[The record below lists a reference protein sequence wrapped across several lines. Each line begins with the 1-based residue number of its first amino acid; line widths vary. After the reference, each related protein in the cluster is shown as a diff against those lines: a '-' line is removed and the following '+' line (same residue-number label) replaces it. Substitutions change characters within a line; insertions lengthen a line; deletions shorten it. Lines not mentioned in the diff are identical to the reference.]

1 MKVTSEQRP
10 SREALLTVELDAD
23 DAEPYIERAYKQV
36 VNRLNIPGFRK
47 GKAPRRIVE
56 QMYGREY
63 LANQALDFM
72 LPEVTAKAVAQES
85 LEMGGLPSISLE
97 ALDPIKYTAT
107 VPLVPEVDLGDLS
120 RVNAPKERV
129 RITKAQ
135 VEEAIQQLSEN
146 AAPWEPV
153 DGKPQFDDLLN
164 ITAHGSY
171 YSKDHDH
178 DHDAIKSNKEDYV
191 PRANSRLPVPG
202 FAEKVISLNVG
213 EETSFDIEVPEDYE
227 STEVAGATVHFT
239 VTIHSVKRRAKVAID
254 DELAKSLG
262 DYENI
267 EALRKKV
274 REDMES
280 EEARNVD
287 ARHKE
292 EVVDKLLTQAAF
304 EASPLLIDHEIDRYL
319 QDFQEAMNTGRITL
333 EYYQNYLAWA
343 GKSAEE
349 IREAARPAVEE
360 RVKRAFVLR
369 KLVEDYAIEVDDDVL
384 KEEIEQLAKSAG
396 SDAKQ
401 VRSGLKEPSTRESF
415 RRVVAER
422 RAIDRLSEEAAVGP
436 GAAKAAAPP
445 ADAPAAEQPK
455 SKQSKA
461 RTPRRARAKKQ

>member
-23 DAEPYIERAYKQV
+23 DVEPYIERAYKQV

-97 ALDPIKYTAT
+97 ALDPIKYVAT

-120 RVNAPKERV
+120 RINAPKERV

-135 VEEAIQQLSEN
+135 VEEAIQQLSES

-153 DGKPQFDDLLN
+153 EGKPQFDDLLN

-171 YSKDHDH
+171 YAEDQDQ
-178 DHDAIKSNKEDYV
+178 DAIKSNREDYV

-227 STEVAGATVHFT
+227 SPAVAGATVHFT
-239 VTIHSVKRRAKVAID
+239 VTIHSVKRRATVAID

-267 EALRKKV
+267 DALRKKV

-292 EVVDKLLTQAAF
+292 EVIDKLLAQAAF

-369 KLVEDYAIEVDDDVL
+369 KLVADYSIEVDDDAL

-415 RRVVAER
+415 RRVIAER
-422 RAIDRLSEEAAVGP
+422 RAIDRLSEEAAVRLGD
-436 GAAKAAAPP
+436 AKAAAPA

-455 SKQSKA
+455 SKQSNA
-461 RTPRRARAKKQ
+461 RPPRRARAKKQ